1 MKPERCA
8 YCGDMVDIPFECTYC
23 KDPFCDEHRLPED
36 HRCVKLTVIRDGGPG
51 SSKFKKFFGKF
62 R

>member
-1 MKPERCA
+1 MKPEKCA

-23 KDPFCDEHRLPED
+23 KD
-36 HRCVKLTVIRDGGPG
+36 GGPG
-51 SSKFKKFFGKF
+51 SSKFKRFFGRF